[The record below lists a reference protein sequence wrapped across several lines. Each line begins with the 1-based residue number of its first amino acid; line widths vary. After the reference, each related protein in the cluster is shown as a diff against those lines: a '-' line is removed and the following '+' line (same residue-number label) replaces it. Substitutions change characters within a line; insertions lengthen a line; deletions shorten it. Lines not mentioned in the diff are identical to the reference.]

1 MKPATVRM
9 VLTLAAQRRC
19 PVHQLDVNNAFLH
32 GVLDEQVY
40 ARQPAGFVD
49 SSAPTS
55 VCRLQEPLWLEAGA

>member
-1 MKPATVRM
+1 MVRI
-9 VLTLAAQRRC
+9 VLTLAAQC
-19 PVHQLDVNNAFLH
+19 HWPIHQLNVNNAFLH

-55 VCRLQEPLWLEAGA
+55 VCRLQEPLWLEEGA